1 MNYTRQE
8 KNMAG
13 RTRTRKDEA
22 PEKILHAIR
31 SMLKATLKYTDA
43 GLKSI
48 AISGRKKK
56 YSPKLYPS
64 RNCSPRKQKRCNDK

>member
-1 MNYTRQE
+1 
-8 KNMAG
+8 MAG

-43 GLKSI
+43 GLKSV
-48 AISGRKKK
+48 AISGRGKK

-64 RNCSPRKQKRCNDK
+64 RSRRRVRRYDNHHADSSIGKRN